1 MNIQSTTA
9 AQIHR
14 RTFLNSAG
22 VSLGS
27 AALSALTAREGRA
40 ANSVGEQRP
49 LPHHRARVK
58 RVIYLYMSG
67 GPSHLETFDEKP
79 VLAKMHGQAMPESF
93 TKGQPIAQLQGQKL
107 TCQGPLIGFRKHGE
121 SGQVISDFLPWHG
134 KMADDIC
141 ILRSMVTEQ
150 INHDPAHTFMNTGTA
165 INGRPSMGSWI
176 NYGLGSEAEDLPG
189 FVVLTSEGGRNPQ
202 PISSRMWA
210 AGFLPSQ
217 FQGVPFESAGD
228 PVHYVGNPAGV
239 SMAQQRRLVDAIRK
253 LDEHRAGAFDRRAGG
268 RQPPDGSRVA
278 NDVANSEIVRGL
290 TPAGSPDAEVT
301 ARIAAY
307 ELAFKMQSS
316 VPELMDLSGE
326 TQATLDMYGAKPGD
340 GSFASNCLLARR
352 MAERG
357 VRFIQ
362 LYHRDWDHHGDL
374 VRYMNICCGLTDQPA
389 WALLTDLKQRGML
402 DETLIIWGG
411 EFGRTPMFQGKGG
424 PGRDHHIKAFSM
436 WLAGGGVRGGL
447 NYGATDELGYNSV
460 ENIVHVRDLHATMLH
475 LLGIDHERFSVKHQG
490 LDARL
495 TGVETARVLRDVLS

>member
-1 MNIQSTTA
+1 MFDPSTLANQIQ
-9 AQIHR
+9 R

-27 AALSALTAREGRA
+27 AAFSALMAREGKA
-40 ANSVGEQRP
+40 ANSSGEQRP

-58 RVIYLYMSG
+58 RVIFLYMSG

-93 TKGQPIAQLQGQKL
+93 TKGQPIAQLQGQAL

-134 KMADDIC
+134 KMADDLC

-239 SMAQQRRLVDAIRK
+239 SAAQQRRLVDAIRK
-253 LDEHRAGAFDRRAGG
+253 LDEHRDRT
-268 RQPPDGSRVA
+268 S
-278 NDVANSEIVRGL
+278 
-290 TPAGSPDAEVT
+290 AGSPDPEIA

-374 VRYMNICCGLTDQPA
+374 VRYMNICCGHTDQPA
-389 WALLTDLKQRGML
+389 FALLTDLKQRGML

-447 NYGATDELGYNSV
+447 TYGATDELGYNSV
-460 ENIVHVRDLHATMLH
+460 ENVVHVRDLHATMLH
-475 LLGIDHERFSVKHQG
+475 QLGLDHERFSVKHQG

-495 TGVETARVLRDVLS
+495 TGVEKARVLTDVLA